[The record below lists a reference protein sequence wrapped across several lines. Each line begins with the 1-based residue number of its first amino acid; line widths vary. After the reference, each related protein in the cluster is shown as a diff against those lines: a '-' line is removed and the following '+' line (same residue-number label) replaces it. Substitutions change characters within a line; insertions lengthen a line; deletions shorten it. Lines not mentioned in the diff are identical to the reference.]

1 MSLFPIDL
9 YVAHLYFP
17 YHPGGVHPAGHIDG
31 IAPDVILRLLGP
43 DDPSHDGAHVD
54 PDPDLE
60 VVEGMFVDVVELVPD
75 PQSVHGHG
83 LHVLVVN
90 RGGLICQT

>member
-1 MSLFPIDL
+1 MD
-9 YVAHLYFP
+9 LYFP
-17 YHPGGVHPAGHIDG
+17 NDPGGVHPAGHIDG
-31 IAPDVILRLLGP
+31 IAPDVILRLLGS
-43 DDPSHDGAHVD
+43 DDPGHNGAHVD

-75 PQSVHGHG
+75 PQGVHGHG

-90 RGGLICQT
+90 C